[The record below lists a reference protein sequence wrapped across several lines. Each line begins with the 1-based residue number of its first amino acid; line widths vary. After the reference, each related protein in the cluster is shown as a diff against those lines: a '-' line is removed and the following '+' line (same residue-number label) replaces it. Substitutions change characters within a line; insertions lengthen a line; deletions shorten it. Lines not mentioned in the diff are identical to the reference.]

1 MTPTA
6 RSLTLAIMNT
16 ALAHSSIGGAG
27 PTIVCEYNGLVSRLD
42 VRVHPTGR
50 YKAARTVRFP
60 PVFFGAPDT
69 VAELV
74 NLHHRLRA
82 LIDEE
87 AAK

>member
-1 MTPTA
+1 
-6 RSLTLAIMNT
+6 
-16 ALAHSSIGGAG
+16 
-27 PTIVCEYNGLVSRLD
+27 LD